1 MVEITSYRK
10 GARVYPIRQIENGYF
25 FLYIDS
31 LDVSTHYESVLDYLD
46 QNPGEIDPWPHLETI
61 GSDGSFHWNPV
72 IHYSLDGHV
81 TSLAYQT
88 NGKLT
93 GTPVL
98 PGESGMMSV
107 SWSTT
112 PLVYASVDFGDYVVT
127 SSLADWGYSCY
138 MPFDACAISC
148 TNPEWGFNLWGLKFY
163 MDISDPLGSL
173 IKGIKS
179 YKYLYD
185 EQVFNIEH
193 PPIEITRNYPYV
205 AKASGKPSIDLA
217 HQFRIGALTNFN
229 WHDLARDLYSSVEFG
244 TESNGIAYGIDFS
257 ETYDSVQKLFDAVN
271 VKKIRSVSKSLS
283 SLYLSYRYGW
293 KLTYQDTLSMIREL
307 ETLPARLKKVLI
319 GRAITSDGLN
329 TYSMCTWADTSQKQL
344 DLLRDLATKLD
355 AVLSLEN
362 AWDLVP
368 YSFVVDWLIPLGD
381 SLNALD
387 HFLTLE
393 YEYPSCVQSKTWSY
407 IDPMVPVSR
416 YYPDEMNGSLTL
428 KLYQRRFSHELETP
442 SFLPN
447 LQSPLHHTVEG
458 SALIVANATRPN
470 RKRLIW

>member
-10 GARVYPIRQIENGYF
+10 GARIYPVREIENGYF
-25 FLYIDS
+25 FAYIPS
-31 LDVSTHYESVLDYLD
+31 LDVSVHHESILDYLD

-88 NGKLT
+88 QGELT
-93 GTPVL
+93 GTPVF

-107 SWSTT
+107 PYSSA
-112 PLVYASVDFGDYVVT
+112 PLVYAFVDFGNYAVSSRIVT
-127 SSLADWGYSCY
+127 WGYSTY
-138 MPFDACAISC
+138 MPFYVAAISY
-148 TNPEWGFNLWGLKFY
+148 TNPEKGFNVWDLTLY
-163 MDISDPLGSL
+163 MDMSDPVGSL
-173 IKGIKS
+173 IKGIRS
-179 YKYLYD
+179 YQPVFD
-185 EQVFNIEH
+185 RQVYNID
-193 PPIEITRNYPYV
+193 IRSVEITRDYPYV
-205 AKASGKPSIDLA
+205 AKADGKPSIDYV

-283 SLYLSYRYGW
+283 SLYLSYHYGW

-319 GRAITSDGLN
+319 GRAITSNGLN

-362 AWDLVP
+362 VWDLVP

-407 IDPMVPVSR
+407 IDPKVPVSR
-416 YYPDEMNGSLTL
+416 FYSDEMNGSLTL
-428 KLYQRRFSHELETP
+428 KLYQRRFSNELETP

-470 RKRLIW
+470 RKRLTW